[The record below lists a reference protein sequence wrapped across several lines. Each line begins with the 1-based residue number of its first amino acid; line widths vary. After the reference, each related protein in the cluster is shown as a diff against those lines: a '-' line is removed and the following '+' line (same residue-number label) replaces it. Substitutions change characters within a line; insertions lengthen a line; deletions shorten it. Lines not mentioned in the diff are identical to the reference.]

1 MDIRFERRHSGE
13 HTMSN
18 HEDHEEHEG
27 HEDETTRPDDRA
39 FQSPMPSPWLRM
51 RRPSPLPPETESV
64 ITETIGCAIAV
75 HRALGPGFLER
86 IYRRAMYIELSA
98 RHLAYE
104 AEQPVKVVYRGV
116 EIPGQRVDLIVEGS
130 GRCRAEISRAHR
142 SNPLRPGDLVHED
155 GWLES
160 GPSDEFQSTNASTG
174 ATQVRPMKR
183 REHRSSR
190 PS

>member
-1 MDIRFERRHSGE
+1 
-13 HTMSN
+13 MSN

-51 RRPSPLPPETESV
+51 RPPSPLPPETESV

-116 EIPGQRVDLIVEGS
+116 EIPGQRVDLIVEGLVVVELKS
-130 GRCRAEISRAHR
+130 VVHIDQIHCAQVISYMKTAGLRAGLLMNFRA
-142 SNPLRPGDLVHED
+142 PTLRQGL
-155 GWLES
+155 
-160 GPSDEFQSTNASTG
+160 
-174 ATQVRPMKR
+174 R
-183 REHRSSR
+183 RFVL
-190 PS
+190 